1 MKWEEVRKLCPNTYV
16 LLEEIKSH
24 IDGNKK
30 FVDEVALIRTIE
42 YPKEAIREL
51 VKVKGKQFAYHTGN
65 DIIVMEIVKK
75 PGYKGAIDYAN

>member
-24 IDGNKK
+24 VDDNKK

-42 YPKEAIREL
+42 DSKEATKEL
-51 VKVKGKQFAYHTGN
+51 VKAKGKQFVYHTGN
-65 DIIVMEIVKK
+65 DIIVMEIVRK
-75 PGYKGAIDYAN
+75 PGYKGTMEYAN

>member
-24 IDGNKK
+24 VDDNKK

-42 YPKEAIREL
+42 DSKEATKEL
-51 VKVKGKQFAYHTGN
+51 VKAKGKQFVYHTGN
-65 DIIVMEIVKK
+65 DIIVMEIVRK
-75 PGYKGAIDYAN
+75 PGYKGAMEYAN

>member
-1 MKWEEVRKLCPNTYV
+1 M
-16 LLEEIKSH
+16 
-24 IDGNKK
+24 
-30 FVDEVALIRTIE
+30 ALIRTIE